1 MNEAKLKELIA
12 SLDEATK
19 AYNEKLAQAQKDLEG
34 GNTEDA
40 AKANDE
46 LKVAEKDINE
56 RSAQITA
63 LQELVTRD
71 AKKGGVQMPGKA
83 KKVSTESRDA
93 FNAFIHTRG
102 KEKDGLTT
110 TDVGVLIPEDISFTP
125 QKEVK
130 TIVDLSAMVNKQQVK
145 TGSGKYPVLAFATT
159 GMVSVAELAKNPEL
173 AHPKFSEID
182 WSVETYRGFIPLSQE
197 AVDDSA
203 VDLTSLVSEN
213 MQEQALI
220 TKNTA
225 ISTEIKGFTAKEVT
239 DTDGIKDIFNV
250 AIDPAYAVGV
260 IASQSFF
267 NTVDK
272 LKDKNGQYILQND
285 ITAQSGKSLFGRPVV
300 VIADELLGK
309 AGEANAFIGDIKR
322 ALFMA
327 NRVDTSAKWVD
338 DNIYGQLLAIFMRFD
353 VKKADEKA
361 GFFVTW
367 KDTSVAP

>member
-1 MNEAKLKELIA
+1 MNEAKLKELTA
-12 SLDEATK
+12 SLAEATK

-71 AKKGGVQMPGKA
+71 AKKGGVSMPGK
-83 KKVSTESRDA
+83 KVKNTESRDA

-102 KEKDGLTT
+102 ADTGGLTS

-130 TIVDLSAMVNKQQVK
+130 TIVDLSTMVNNQQVK
-145 TGSGKYPVLAFATT
+145 TGSGKYPVLAYATT
-159 GMVSVAELAKNPEL
+159 GMAPVAELAKHPEL
-173 AHPKFSEID
+173 AHPEFNEID
-182 WSVETYRGFIPLSQE
+182 WSVLTYRGFIPLSQE
-197 AVDDSA
+197 SIDDA
-203 VDLTSLVSEN
+203 IADLTALVLQN
-213 MQEQALI
+213 MQEQGLI

-225 ISTEIKGFTAKEVT
+225 IANVMKGFTAATVT

-250 AIDPAYAVGV
+250 TIDPAYVV
-260 IASQSFF
+260 SVVASQSFF
-267 NTVDK
+267 NTIDK
-272 LKDKNGQYILQND
+272 LKDKNGQYILQVD
-285 ITAQSGKSLFGRPVV
+285 ITSPSGKSLFGHPVV
-300 VIADELLGK
+300 VISDLLLGK
-309 AGEANAFIGDIKR
+309 AGESHAFIGDLKR
-322 ALFMA
+322 AIFLA

-338 DNIYGQLLAIFMRFD
+338 NDVYGQLLAIYMRFD

-361 GFFVTW
+361 GMFVTW
-367 KDTSVAP
+367 DGTTTP